1 MENGSFIG
9 EDYFEHLLAE
19 IREIR
24 LSERRFYQKLTDIYA
39 TAIDYNKS
47 APTTRLF
54 YKKVQNKMCF
64 TKRCRTKCTMR
75 YMDIR
80 QRN

>member
-9 EDYFEHLLAE
+9 EDYFEHLLAK

-24 LSERRFYQKLTDIYA
+24 LSERCFYQKLMDIDV
-39 TAIDYNKS
+39 TTIDYKKS

-54 YKKVQNKMCF
+54 YKRVQN
-64 TKRCRTKCTMR
+64 KCTMR
-75 YMDIR
+75 YMDIPL
-80 QRN
+80 RN